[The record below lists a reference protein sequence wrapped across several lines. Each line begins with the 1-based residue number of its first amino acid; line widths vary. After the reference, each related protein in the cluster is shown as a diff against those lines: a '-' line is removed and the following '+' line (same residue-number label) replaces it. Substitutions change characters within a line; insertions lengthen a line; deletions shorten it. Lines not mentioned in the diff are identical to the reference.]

1 MRRPVAA
8 TFALAAL
15 VMTAP
20 AHAEELWVGVYAHDV
35 TPISATEFES
45 GVDVQLGWRGKAF
58 EALASIGRPAPYA
71 FVGVNAGSGTD
82 YAAAGLSWRWG
93 SSVYVRPGIGIAI
106 HDGPLYAVRKGRR
119 VDLGSRVLFE
129 PELAVGVQIKPR
141 LAAELSWVHMSHA
154 TLFSRQNRGMDNI
167 GVRLVWRLP

>member
-8 TFALAAL
+8 TFTLAAL
-15 VMTAP
+15 VMSSP

-58 EALASIGRPAPYA
+58 EALGSIGRPAPYA

-82 YAAAGLSWRWG
+82 YAAAGLNWRWG
-93 SSVYVRPGIGIAI
+93 SSVYVGPGIGIAI
-106 HDGPLYAVRKGRR
+106 HDGHLYAVRKGRR
-119 VDLGSRVLFE
+119 VALASRVLFGHQL
-129 PELAVGVQIKPR
+129 PVGMK
-141 LAAELSWVHMSHA
+141 
-154 TLFSRQNRGMDNI
+154 
-167 GVRLVWRLP
+167 

>member
-8 TFALAAL
+8 TFTLAAL
-15 VMTAP
+15 VMSSP

-58 EALASIGRPAPYA
+58 EALGSIGRPAPYA

-82 YAAAGLSWRWG
+82 YAAAGLSWRWR
-93 SSVYVRPGIGIAI
+93 SEE
-106 HDGPLYAVRKGRR
+106 RR
-119 VDLGSRVLFE
+119 VGKECVSTCRSRW
-129 PELAVGVQIKPR
+129 
-141 LAAELSWVHMSHA
+141 AAY
-154 TLFSRQNRGMDNI
+154 
-167 GVRLVWRLP
+167 P